1 MDKRRVLDE
10 LRRRIGAVQVRRTAP
25 SVCAL
30 PQEIMREGLH
40 EILSASADH
49 AAAFG
54 VALTAAGEAA
64 SRSGGPLF
72 LILAA
77 SEAKERGL
85 PYGLGSVPF
94 GINPDD
100 AVIVIASTEKALLW
114 AAGEAAACTGMGAVI
129 LALGARSK
137 LYGFA
142 ASRRLKLR
150 QETAGAP
157 LYVLRPAGQQREA
170 TAVTGRWRVSAL
182 PSASPGG
189 ALLGP
194 PRIRLGLEHH
204 ASLPPQQWE
213 MEFDAP
219 HGLRLAAALSDR
231 PDREEHGR
239 SRSAA

>member
-10 LRRRIGAVQVRRTAP
+10 LRQRIGAVQVRCTALP
-25 SVCAL
+25 ACAL

-40 EILSASADH
+40 EFISASADH

-54 VALTAAGEAA
+54 AAFTAAGEAA
-64 SRSGGPLF
+64 RRSGGPLF

-77 SEAKERGL
+77 SEARERGL
-85 PYGLGSVPF
+85 PYGLGFAPF

-100 AVIVIASTEKALLW
+100 VVTVIAATEKALLW
-114 AAGEAAACTGMGAVI
+114 AVEEAAACAGMGAVI

-150 QETAGAP
+150 HEATGTP
-157 LYVLRPAGQQREA
+157 IYVLGSAGQQREA
-170 TAVTGRWRVSAL
+170 TAVTGRWRVTGL
-182 PSASPGG
+182 PSIAPAGG
-189 ALLGP
+189 LIGP

-204 ASLPPQQWE
+204 ASLPPQHWE

-231 PDREEHGR
+231 SHHEDRKRGR
-239 SRSAA
+239 IAA